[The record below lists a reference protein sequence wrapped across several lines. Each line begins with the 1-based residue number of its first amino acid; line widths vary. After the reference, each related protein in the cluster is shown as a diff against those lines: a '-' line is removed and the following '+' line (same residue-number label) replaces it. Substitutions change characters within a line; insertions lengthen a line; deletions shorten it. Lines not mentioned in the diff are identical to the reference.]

1 MKHKQV
7 MVSISRFGVF
17 GLNNFVNKNS
27 IKKKIATYVNSILPR
42 INIED
47 LSGWRLALSIEPAC
61 TDFIAIYKKFKQ
73 CPEEREYKI
82 SITIPIPDNIQAPYG
97 MPTEE
102 DGRIGSF
109 RSVRGTGCHLL
120 DPEYDK
126 YANLEQYIL
135 VSAKRA
141 IDLGFSKGFP
151 CDGKK
156 IKFSSFIDTPLPP
169 HRKHAI
175 KYKQIRARMAINV
188 PALGNYVNINSINK
202 KLNTYLE
209 SIPPK
214 INIKILLGFRL
225 IFRINSFCTD
235 FIAIYKK
242 IGWDFVEKEYGISI
256 AIPLPDNTQV
266 PYGMPP
272 GEDGKTGSFPPV
284 ESEHFY
290 SLDPEYDKYD
300 NLEQYILESA
310 IKAIEFGFAKGFTDG
325 GKEIKLSSSIDARRL
340 PSPHKQYVMEY
351 KQVTV
356 VMGNNVPWLD
366 DIADMGSIYKKID
379 TYIKSI
385 LPRINIKDLSGW
397 KLTAGIDYVC
407 AEFISVLKKLGP
419 YSSHKEYVTL
429 LAIPIPDDRQAP
441 YGMPRSEDEPVEPLE
456 LKRKSDFHLL
466 DPEYDQYDSLDQYI
480 LASTIKA
487 IDFGF
492 TKGFAREGKA
502 LKFQDL

>member
-1 MKHKQV
+1 M
-7 MVSISRFGVF
+7 SRFGVF
-17 GLNNFVNKNS
+17 GLNNFANINS
-27 IKKKIATYVNSILPR
+27 IEKKIATYLKSIFPR

-47 LSGWRLALSIEPAC
+47 LSGWRLALSINPAC

-73 CPEEREYKI
+73 WPEEREYKI
-82 SITIPIPDNIQAPYG
+82 SITIPIPDNIHAPYG
-97 MPTEE
+97 MPPAGNGT
-102 DGRIGSF
+102 IGFF

-126 YANLEQYIL
+126 YANLERYIL

-151 CDGKK
+151 CDGKE

-175 KYKQIRARMAINV
+175 KYKQIRARMAMNV
-188 PALGNYVNINSINK
+188 PALSNYVNINSISR

-209 SIPPK
+209 SIPPR
-214 INIKILLGFRL
+214 INIEDLSGGRL

-235 FIAIYKK
+235 RIAIYKNLDY
-242 IGWDFVEKEYGISI
+242 DFAHREFVISI

-272 GEDGKTGSFPPV
+272 GENGKTGSFPPV

-290 SLDPEYDKYD
+290 PLDPEYDKYD
-300 NLEQYILESA
+300 NLEQYILESV
-310 IKAIEFGFAKGFTDG
+310 IKAIGLGLTKGFTDG
-325 GKEIKLSSSIDARRL
+325 RIELKLSSSVETRRL
-340 PSPHKQYVMEY
+340 PSPHRKYVMEY

-356 VMGNNVPWLD
+356 VMGNNVPRLD
-366 DIADMGSIYKKID
+366 DFADMSSIYKKID

-385 LPRINIKDLSGW
+385 LPRINIKDLSEW
-397 KLTAGIDYVC
+397 KLTVGIDHVC
-407 AEFISVLKKLGP
+407 AECISILKKLGP
-419 YSSHKEYVTL
+419 YPSHKEYVTL

-441 YGMPRSEDEPVEPLE
+441 YGMPRSEDEPIEPLE

-466 DPEYDQYDSLDQYI
+466 DPEYDKYADLNQYI

-487 IDFGF
+487 IELGF

-502 LKFQDL
+502 LRFQDL